1 MFNFICHWLQI
12 PLPNIWSVL
21 LPTIFSA
28 VLLRSGPKHSTS
40 VPFSAGVVV
49 PLSVDEKEVALV
61 PNPVSGIALKAPP
74 DPHVAVAPAV
84 LCERIHS
91 LLPST
96 LQRVTP
102 LLSPPTVQLIVKLPP
117 GQVGGAAVNH
127 PATSPEIYDDCTP
140 K

>member
-21 LPTIFSA
+21 FPTIFSA
-28 VLLRSGPKHSTS
+28 VLLRSGPKYSTS
-40 VPFSAGVVV
+40 VPFSVGHAV
-49 PLSVDEKEVALV
+49 PLSVDVKEVALV
-61 PNPVSGIALKAPP
+61 PNPVAGVALKAPP
-74 DPHVAVAPAV
+74 DPHLDVALAV

-102 LLSPPTVQLIVKLPP
+102 LLSPPTVQVKIKLPP
-117 GQVGGAAVNH
+117 GQVGGAAVN
-127 PATSPEIYDDCTP
+127 
-140 K
+140 

>member
-40 VPFSAGVVV
+40 VPFSAGVAV
-49 PLSVDEKEVALV
+49 PLSVDVKEVALV
-61 PNPVSGIALKAPP
+61 PNPVSGVALKAPP
-74 DPHVAVAPAV
+74 DPHVAPAV

-91 LLPST
+91 LLPFT

-117 GQVGGAAVNH
+117 GQVGGVAVNH